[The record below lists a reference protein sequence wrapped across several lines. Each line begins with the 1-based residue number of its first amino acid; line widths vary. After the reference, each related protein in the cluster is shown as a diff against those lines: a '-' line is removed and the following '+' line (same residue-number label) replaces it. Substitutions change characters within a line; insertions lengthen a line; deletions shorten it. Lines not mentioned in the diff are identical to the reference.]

1 MTCMAREYFKC
12 PRCHKGIVGTHSI
25 TRHQA
30 NMSKAADDPTLCINI
45 RLQRQAQK
53 AITMGLTPLDVAAL
67 DHDSVTD
74 DNAAL
79 DDDSVTDNNAAL
91 DDVAVTEDNAAH
103 IVMPEPIQT
112 VNFVDITRR
121 CSVTFLSYL
130 WKISTRTLRDRNS
143 PVPSHP
149 VDVSKL
155 QFSWMRYCEKMH
167 ELCSPCFW
175 HFFLPMHTLSRT
187 AIDTA
192 LKSAK
197 TTFQVGD
204 TSRFPSNTRALY
216 RRMSRI
222 ESFWTSVMHTTTV
235 DLSQFNLPVA
245 KSSLNFEFLDPLW
258 AWVAVACKQ
267 PAEEM
272 QWVPQVLTCTEH
284 PGHSFY
290 GGGVQYGE
298 SFAEAFSQCPPGTYP
313 MCVSLHW
320 DGSHAH
326 GVYATP
332 ICIGVANSNSL
343 SSDTQCCI
351 GYMPVVSDM
360 GASFQGQATEINFYI
375 TQQCI
380 AAILRVLET
389 GARHGVRCRV
399 PSTQKAGTLEERLL
413 IPRLLSLNL
422 DQPEAQKYFGL
433 RNKVYV

>member
-1 MTCMAREYFKC
+1 
-12 PRCHKGIVGTHSI
+12 
-25 TRHQA
+25 
-30 NMSKAADDPTLCINI
+30 
-45 RLQRQAQK
+45 
-53 AITMGLTPLDVAAL
+53 
-67 DHDSVTD
+67 
-74 DNAAL
+74 
-79 DDDSVTDNNAAL
+79 
-91 DDVAVTEDNAAH
+91 
-103 IVMPEPIQT
+103 MPNR
-112 VNFVDITRR
+112 NFA
-121 CSVTFLSYL
+121 
-130 WKISTRTLRDRNS
+130 
-143 PVPSHP
+143 
-149 VDVSKL
+149 KL

-216 RRMSRI
+216 RRMSKI

-343 SSDTQCCI
+343 SSDAQCCI